1 MKRAPVLGRAG
12 IGTDPALE
20 RLSYNHRM
28 NKRAVS
34 VTLRPDN
41 VLWLKTRVK
50 ASGGRSLSQALDEII
65 TEART
70 GASASA
76 SERRSV
82 VGNARIPGSE
92 AGLFRAA
99 QEIRA
104 QFRWAISRRDEPSR
118 RTKARSPRRKRV

>member
-1 MKRAPVLGRAG
+1 
-12 IGTDPALE
+12 
-20 RLSYNHRM
+20 M

-70 GASASA
+70 GATALA
-76 SERRSV
+76 TERRSV
-82 VGNARIPGSE
+82 VGNARIPASE
-92 AGLFRAA
+92 AGLSRAA

-104 QFRWAISRRDEPSR
+104 QFRRAIGSRTEPSR
-118 RTKARSPRRKRV
+118 ATKARPASRKRA

>member
-1 MKRAPVLGRAG
+1 VLGRGG
-12 IGTDPALE
+12 IGSYPALE
-20 RLSYNHRM
+20 RLSYNYRM

-41 VLWLKTRVK
+41 ILWLKTRVK

-76 SERRSV
+76 TDRRSV
-82 VGNARIPGSE
+82 VGNARIPASE
-92 AGLFRAA
+92 AALSRAA

-104 QFRWAISRRDEPSR
+104 QFRRAIGRRNEPSR
-118 RTKARSPRRKRV
+118 GTKARSASRKRA